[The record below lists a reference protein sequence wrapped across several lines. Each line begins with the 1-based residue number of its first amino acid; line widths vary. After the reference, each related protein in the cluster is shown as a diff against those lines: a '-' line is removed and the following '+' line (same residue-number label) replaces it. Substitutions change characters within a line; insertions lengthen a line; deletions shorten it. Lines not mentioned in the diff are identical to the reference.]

1 MAETTH
7 VIPLHPEGWSDDP
20 NAAIAQLRAADFAQ
34 IVVDCSGVT
43 FIPALVAQIL
53 LSAIRTAADEGAKL
67 RLTGISPDAQS
78 SLEEIGLWP
87 LDAEVSA

>member
-20 NAAIAQLRAADFAQ
+20 NATIAQLRAADFAQ

-53 LSAIRTAADEGAKL
+53 LSAIRTAAEEGKKL

-78 SLEEIGLWP
+78 SLEAIGLWP

>member
-20 NAAIAQLRAADFAQ
+20 NAAIAQLGGADLAQ

-53 LSAIRTAADEGAKL
+53 LSAIRSAAEEGKKL
-67 RLTGISPDAQS
+67 RLMGISPDAQS